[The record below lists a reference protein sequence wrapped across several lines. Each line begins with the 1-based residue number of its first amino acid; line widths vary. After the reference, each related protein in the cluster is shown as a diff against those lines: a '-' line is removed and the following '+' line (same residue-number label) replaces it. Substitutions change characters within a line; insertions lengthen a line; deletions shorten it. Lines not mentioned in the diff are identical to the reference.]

1 MNKYKIIMT
10 GGGTAGHVTP
20 NLALVPRLK
29 EEGFEIK
36 YIGSKDGIEK
46 EIIKDAKIPYYE
58 ISSGKLRRYF
68 DIKNFTDPFKVM
80 RGVIEAN
87 KILKKEKPNIVF
99 SKGGFV
105 AVPVVIAAS
114 MRKIPVVSHES
125 DLTPGLA
132 NKLSSPF
139 CSKLCVTFRESLKY
153 IKDDKGALTGTPIRK
168 EILSGSSRQGKE
180 ICGFKDNKEILLVI
194 GGSLGAKSINDEVRK
209 NIKKILETFNII
221 HICGKGN
228 LDQNLSGLNGY
239 VQYEYVKDELPH
251 LLKAADYV
259 ISRAGANVIFELLAL
274 NKPTLLIPLSK
285 KISRGDQILNAKS
298 FEKEGFSL
306 VLDEDEMMENEKML
320 LAKIKELTENRNILI
335 KNMKN
340 SGITNGVE
348 AILAV
353 IRKSM
358 ELNKWNKLSFIRKG
372 YIQLIWPV

>member
-29 EEGFEIK
+29 EEGFEVK

-46 EIIKDAKIPYYE
+46 EIIRDANISYYE

-80 RGVIEAN
+80 KGVMEAN
-87 KILKKEKPNIVF
+87 RILKKEKPNIVF

-139 CSKLCVTFRESLKY
+139 CSKLCVTFRESLRY
-153 IKDDKGALTGTPIRK
+153 IKDDKGVLTGTPIRK
-168 EILSGSSRQGKE
+168 EILNGSSRQGKE

-209 NIKKILETFNII
+209 NIEKLLENFNII

-228 LDQNLSGLNGY
+228 LDQNLNGLKGY

-251 LLKAADYV
+251 LLKAANYV

-306 VLDEDEMMENEKML
+306 VLDEDEMMENEKIL

-358 ELNKWNKLSFIRKG
+358 ELNK
-372 YIQLIWPV
+372 